1 MFLLKGTGYL
11 RIFSYSKKFSV
22 TFLLGLPFTCPA
34 GIHMFTLFNASAPSW
49 NLLLFALLE
58 VVVVAWLYGAENFL
72 ENVSGEMG
80 IKLNR
85 FTRLYWTICWKW
97 LTPGILVVLLLMA
110 WATFGHVTY
119 EDGYVYPIQVQI
131 LGYLITGCT
140 VIWIPV
146 NLKFNKFYRDKLW
159 K

>member
-1 MFLLKGTGYL
+1 
-11 RIFSYSKKFSV
+11 
-22 TFLLGLPFTCPA
+22 
-34 GIHMFTLFNASAPSW
+34 MFTLFNASAPSW

-72 ENVSGEMG
+72 ENLSGEMG

-85 FTRLYWTICWKW
+85 FTRLYWIICWKW
-97 LTPGILVVLLLMA
+97 LTPAILTGLLLMA

-119 EDGYVYPIQVQI
+119 DDGYVYPIQVQI

-146 NLKFNKFYRDKLW
+146 NLRFNPIEQIRSDRSFLIGIIRFTKLSTQ
-159 K
+159 KGEQN

>member
-1 MFLLKGTGYL
+1 
-11 RIFSYSKKFSV
+11 
-22 TFLLGLPFTCPA
+22 
-34 GIHMFTLFNASAPSW
+34 MFTLFNASAPSW

-72 ENVSGEMG
+72 ENLSGEMG

-85 FTRLYWTICWKW
+85 FTRLYWIVCWKW
-97 LTPGILVVLLLMA
+97 LTPGILVGLLLMA
-110 WATFGHVTY
+110 WATFGQVTY

-146 NLKFNKFYRDKLW
+146 NMNDLILTGVDFIKVGRRVQSLEHTEN
-159 K
+159 